1 MIVGRRKKDASSS
14 QIRERSQKSID
25 FALDKIKQSEIAPF
39 VRKLYLYGSCARGE
53 QEYNSDVDLLLELDN
68 SFDEKRYR
76 EKIIILKG
84 SVTPPDLNM
93 PEVDLKIVIGDTW
106 KNSPM
111 LYYQNVKKEGI
122 NIWEEN

>member
-1 MIVGRRKKDASSS
+1 MIVGRRKKGGSSS

-25 FALDKIKQSEIAPF
+25 FALDKIKRSEIAPY

-53 QEYNSDVDLLLELDN
+53 QEYNSDVDLLLELDS

>member
-53 QEYNSDVDLLLELDN
+53 QEYNSDVDLLLELDS